1 MTRDEVIQ
9 IVKEEMPQIIVNQL
23 TSQGIKD
30 DEVYLINVEVGD
42 SPKEQVQNILN
53 LIKVNLKKV
62 GLNKFV
68 LVPMY
73 NGKLKVKVKVIETI
87 DLDNYEEINF

>member
-1 MTRDEVIQ
+1 MTRDEVVQ

-30 DEVYLINVEVGD
+30 NEVYLINVEVGD
-42 SPKEQVQNILN
+42 SPIEKVQNTLN
-53 LIKVNLKKV
+53 LIKDNLKKI

-73 NGKLKVKVKVIETI
+73 NGKLKVKVKVIETTE
-87 DLDNYEEINF
+87 LDNYEEINI